1 MEQRKEDRHMGCR
14 ERVLHTATIPC
25 RYFSHVIGHKLAHIY
40 LILIFIIVSVVLLFI
55 YEETETFKRIE
66 AGLELSP
73 ETLSH
78 DGCSLHCVIEWM
90 KENPAI
96 VCLVSPAMGLLIH
109 FCMGASGTTKKTN
122 SKSGKAANADAKE
135 TTS

>member
-1 MEQRKEDRHMGCR
+1 M
-14 ERVLHTATIPC
+14 
-25 RYFSHVIGHKLAHIY
+25 
-40 LILIFIIVSVVLLFI
+40 VLLFI

-78 DGCSLHCVIEWM
+78 DGCSLHCVFEWM

-109 FCMGASGTTKKTN
+109 FCMGASGTKKTN
-122 SKSGKAANADAKE
+122 SKSAKAANAEGKE
-135 TTS
+135 KTS

>member
-55 YEETETFKRIE
+55 YEENETFKRIE

-78 DGCSLHCVIEWM
+78 YGCSLHSVIEWM

-96 VCLVSPAMGLLIH
+96 VCLVSPAIGLLIH
-109 FCMGASGTTKKTN
+109 FFMRASGTKKTN
-122 SKSGKAANADAKE
+122 SKSAKAANEDAKE